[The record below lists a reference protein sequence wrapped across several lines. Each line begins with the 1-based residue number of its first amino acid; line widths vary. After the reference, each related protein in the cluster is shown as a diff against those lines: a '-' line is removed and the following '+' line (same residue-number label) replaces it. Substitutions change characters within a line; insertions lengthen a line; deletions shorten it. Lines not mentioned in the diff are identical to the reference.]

1 MKTPKTAQ
9 NRFTQRRQARLKE
22 MARLGPFVEGSLIGV
37 QHPRCKHVAWRLTF
51 KVKAK
56 TKTVYVPVDMAAEVK
71 QWTKEY
77 RRLKKLIRD
86 VTRNSLALIHRHV
99 ADRRAASRGQ
109 RRRANSTAAS
119 YLRSSVTASRT

>member
-1 MKTPKTAQ
+1 MKTPKTSQ
-9 NRFTQRRQARLKE
+9 NRFAQRRQARLKE

-56 TKTVYVPVDMAAEVK
+56 TKTVYVAAEVK

-109 RRRANSTAAS
+109 RRKVKRTAGNFS
-119 YLRSSVTASRT
+119 GSSATASRT